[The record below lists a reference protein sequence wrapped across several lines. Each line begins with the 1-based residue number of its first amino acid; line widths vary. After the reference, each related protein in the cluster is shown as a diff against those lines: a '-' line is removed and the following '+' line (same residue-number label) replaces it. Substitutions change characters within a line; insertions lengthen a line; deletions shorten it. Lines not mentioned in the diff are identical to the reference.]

1 MLLTL
6 QSHGPT
12 CGDRLQ
18 AQAQVVSG
26 VSGVY
31 NVSGT
36 RQSFSIIVRPI
47 DSSNKKY
54 EMLNIKK
61 EIKFSNYF

>member
-36 RQSFSIIVRPI
+36 RHSSSFIVRPI
-47 DSSNKKY
+47 HSGKKY
-54 EMLNIKK
+54 GNTIILTS
-61 EIKFSNYF
+61 FS

>member
-26 VSGVY
+26 VSGVSD
-31 NVSGT
+31 VSGT
-36 RQSFSIIVRPI
+36 RHSFSHIVRPI

-54 EMLNIKK
+54 GKS
-61 EIKFSNYF
+61 IKF